1 MDIKL
6 YYAPTTCALVP
17 WVNLT
22 EAGAQFET
30 AALNFRKAQH
40 MSPDYMAINP
50 KHKVPML
57 VVDGEKL
64 TENVAIQQWIARA
77 FPAAKLLPEDPMK
90 QLQAISLMSWFGS
103 GIHPHLARINSPAK
117 FCDVPGADASV
128 KALANDQLQEAF
140 GIADNLLKGRDY
152 FLDGF
157 TAVDPYFFWCFRRA
171 TQFELPL
178 AHFVNCQAHFA
189 RLGQRPSVQKVL
201 AFEKETLARFAA

>member
-1 MDIKL
+1 MNITL

-22 EAGAQFET
+22 EAGAAFET
-30 AALNFRKAQH
+30 VALNFRKAEH
-40 MSPDYMAINP
+40 MSSDYLAINP

-77 FPAAKLLPEDPMK
+77 FPAAGLLPEEPMQ
-90 QLQAISLMSWFGS
+90 QLQAISLMGWFGS

-128 KALANDQLQEAF
+128 KSLANKQLQEAF
-140 GIADNLLKGRDY
+140 SIAEKLLNGREY
-152 FLDGF
+152 FLDRF

-171 TQFELPL
+171 TQFELSL
-178 AHFVNCQAHFA
+178 AHLSNCQAHFA
-189 RLGQRPSVQKVL
+189 RLAQRPSVQKVL
-201 AFEKETLARFAA
+201 AFEKETLARFQA

>member
-1 MDIKL
+1 MTIKL

-22 EAGAQFET
+22 EAGADFET
-30 AALNFRKAQH
+30 VALNFRKAQH
-40 MSPDYMAINP
+40 MSPEYLAINP

-57 VVDGEKL
+57 VVDGVKL
-64 TENVAIQQWIARA
+64 TETVAIQQGIART
-77 FPAAKLLPEDPMK
+77 FPAAKLLPEDSM
-90 QLQAISLMSWFGS
+90 QELQAISLMSWFSS

-128 KALANDQLQEAF
+128 KALANDLLQEAF
-140 GIADNLLKGRDY
+140 GLAESLLAGRDY
-152 FLDGF
+152 FLDRF

-171 TQFELPL
+171 RQFELPL
-178 AHFVNCQAHFA
+178 SHFSNCQAHFV

-201 AFEKETLARFAA
+201 DFERETLARFAA